1 MSKDYEKRRIVH
13 TSGYVC
19 GRHNSLVSLE
29 YRSQLKLKVGH
40 LYLVKVVE
48 FFC

>member
-1 MSKDYEKRRIVH
+1 MFPGFDWLVLTVSDED
-13 TSGYVC
+13 

-40 LYLVKVVE
+40 LYLVKVVD